1 MLARMRGATPA
12 GRVVMLIMIAAA
24 PPAGTSSALSRVALA
39 GAGSLAVKAAS
50 HPPGNVAWVPRP
62 AELRLRGGC
71 AAAEAEAEDDTPT
84 ALERVN
90 IELLTDMGENGTLS
104 CSFKPLFAHQVFGQN
119 ETLPPGCDTLNISYS
134 AVTLL
139 PAITAMGKNTT
150 AAETCV
156 RENWPADWAGSRD
169 ELLREEGAL
178 PEGWRLVSSYGEAE
192 LSGRTER
199 AAEALRL
206 RRGGRVS
213 TFEVR
218 FRARLSPPPAR
229 APLPDALP
237 PLPVPP
243 PLLQPHAPR
252 PPQVRARL
260 QRAAADRAAAERDM
274 REAPPLPPLPTVP
287 PT

>member
-1 MLARMRGATPA
+1 
-12 GRVVMLIMIAAA
+12 MLIMIAAP
-24 PPAGTSSALSRVALA
+24 PPAGTSSALTRVAHI

-50 HPPGNVAWVPRP
+50 YPPGNVAWAPRP
-62 AELRLRGGC
+62 GELRLRGGC
-71 AAAEAEAEDDTPT
+71 AAAEAEAEAEDDTPT
-84 ALERVN
+84 ALERMN
-90 IELLTDMGENGTLS
+90 IQLLTDMGENGTLS

-119 ETLPPGCDTLNISYS
+119 ETLPPGCDALNISYS

-192 LSGRTER
+192 LSDRTER

-218 FRARLSPPPAR
+218 LVSRPPRARR
-229 APLPDALP
+229 HE
-237 PLPVPP
+237 
-243 PLLQPHAPR
+243 PHCRTPSR
-252 PPQVRARL
+252 FS
-260 QRAAADRAAAERDM
+260 D
-274 REAPPLPPLPTVP
+274 
-287 PT
+287 